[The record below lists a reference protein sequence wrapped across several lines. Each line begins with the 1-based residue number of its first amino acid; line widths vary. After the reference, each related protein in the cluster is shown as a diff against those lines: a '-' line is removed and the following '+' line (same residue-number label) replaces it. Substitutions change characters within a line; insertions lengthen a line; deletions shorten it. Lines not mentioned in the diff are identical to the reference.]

1 MKKARITKQEQ
12 NYGYDSIFPTTFRK
26 LLDERGKT
34 QEELADFVGVS
45 RQSIAQWKD
54 GKTKPDILYL
64 TKIAKFFDVS
74 ADYLLGRQRAETMDI
89 SLAAACEYL
98 GLSVKAVQKLSYLC
112 NYDFADILLTETG
125 FISSLIHKIGAY
137 VETLKPTHE
146 SRIARLESEFLGC
159 ISEKDATKYLCV
171 NELSKV
177 LENLEEGLKNGNDR
191 KEK

>member
-74 ADYLLGRQRAETMDI
+74 ADYLLGRQICFPKSQATKSNDQRSDH
-89 SLAAACEYL
+89 
-98 GLSVKAVQKLSYLC
+98 
-112 NYDFADILLTETG
+112 ILL
-125 FISSLIHKIGAY
+125 
-137 VETLKPTHE
+137 
-146 SRIARLESEFLGC
+146 
-159 ISEKDATKYLCV
+159 D
-171 NELSKV
+171 
-177 LENLEEGLKNGNDR
+177 
-191 KEK
+191 